1 MELALIT
8 IRQVFVLFILIGVG
22 YLSARTGAVKPEARQ
37 HFSALLVYVVVPCMI
52 LNSYFSSYDP
62 TVFKG
67 IILSFVHSFIL
78 IMLGLIIAMIL
89 TRNMDSRK
97 RAILRFALIFS
108 NAGYMGFPLIESL
121 YGAEGLL
128 YASSYN
134 TVFNIMLWTFGYAM
148 VSGQIHPKEILHT
161 VITTPAI
168 IAVPLGLIIYM
179 THFPV
184 PDILA
189 KPISLIGAMNTP
201 ISMFITGM
209 IIAQSDLGKL
219 IKNADILKAVGIRLI
234 LIPACCFIIYG
245 LLHIDLGMA
254 GDVVLLLEACP
265 CAAITSVFAIKFH
278 YDEELAAG
286 SVVLSTLFSIISLS
300 VAAYVIT
307 TII

>member
-1 MELALIT
+1 
-8 IRQVFVLFILIGVG
+8 
-22 YLSARTGAVKPEARQ
+22 
-37 HFSALLVYVVVPCMI
+37 
-52 LNSYFSSYDP
+52 
-62 TVFKG
+62 
-67 IILSFVHSFIL
+67 
-78 IMLGLIIAMIL
+78 
-89 TRNMDSRK
+89 
-97 RAILRFALIFS
+97 
-108 NAGYMGFPLIESL
+108 
-121 YGAEGLL
+121 
-128 YASSYN
+128 
-134 TVFNIMLWTFGYAM
+134 
-148 VSGQIHPKEILHT
+148 
-161 VITTPAI
+161 
-168 IAVPLGLIIYM
+168 
-179 THFPV
+179 
-184 PDILA
+184 
-189 KPISLIGAMNTP
+189 MNTP

-219 IKNADILKAVGIRLI
+219 IKNADILKAVGIRMI